1 MPSTKMGCPKAGG
14 GLYGIVQIWDCPK
27 AYMELAKRIYGTI
40 QKGTWDYPKG
50 GNKSGGKDI

>member
-1 MPSTKMGCPKAGG
+1 MSKSRG